1 MGDCNV
7 AVVDGSKMNLRVEPR
22 VTTGAICMV
31 GAEDGAREG
40 LTTGDLVVPDGMEAS
55 AGSMDGDRV
64 GSNVGSNVGSV
75 LGSKVGSIVGTL
87 LWDTVIDTMGDME
100 GMYVW
105 DAVGRTVG
113 MVEGGASRPA
123 VGDKLISLREG
134 LILGASVIG
143 TAVPTTTIG
152 LELGTVS
159 DSVGDSDGAIVDD
172 IDRILLGTALEMV
185 VVLDVG
191 DSDDTYVDL
200 TLYGASDCIDIDG
213 ALEGIS
219 EGMNMIGSSDGVPK
233 YEYVTLP
240 SV

>member
-7 AVVDGSKMNLRVEPR
+7 AVVDGSKMNLRAEPR

-40 LTTGDLVVPDGMEAS
+40 LTIGDLVVPDGIEAS
-55 AGSMDGDRV
+55 AGSMDGDRI
-64 GSNVGSNVGSV
+64 GSNVGSV

-87 LWDTVIDTMGDME
+87 LWDTVVDTMGDME

-113 MVEGGASRPA
+113 MVEEDSSRPA
-123 VGDKLISLREG
+123 VGVKLISLREG

-159 DSVGDSDGAIVDD
+159 DSVGDSDGATVDD

-200 TLYGASDCIDIDG
+200 ALYGASDCIDKDG

-219 EGMNMIGSSDGVPK
+219 EGMNMVGSSDGVPK